1 MKTEGGTGPVGTVI
15 VYILC
20 SFTKNVQTTSSL
32 PDAVLSVLGEHLP
45 CGTLG
50 SWSSLIFLKQIK
62 SFFICFSAL
71 CHIYIMYKL
80 ELNLSLIS

>member
-1 MKTEGGTGPVGTVI
+1 MKIEGGTRPVGTVI

-45 CGTLG
+45 RGTLG
-50 SWSSLIFLKQIK
+50 S
-62 SFFICFSAL
+62 
-71 CHIYIMYKL
+71 
-80 ELNLSLIS
+80 